1 MKTFKVTLDLTRDQL
16 NALLSSLESAKKS
29 ESPEM
34 GTPGACWSDGGG
46 CNLRRMPPTPE
57 LQSELVT
64 VDGKVTRDVYVIARA
79 AADIEGQT
87 WDEWL
92 NDAVKLSALAA
103 LESVSAA
110 K

>member
-1 MKTFKVTLDLTRDQL
+1 MKTFKITLDITRDQR
-16 NALLSSLESAKKS
+16 NALFSSLQSAKES

-34 GTPGACWSDGGG
+34 GTPGATCSAGGG
-46 CNLRRMPPTPE
+46 RKLRTMPPTPE
-57 LQSELVT
+57 LQSELVP
-64 VDGKVTRDVYVIARA
+64 VYGNLPRDVYVIARA

-103 LESVSAA
+103 LESVSAM